1 MSTTDPFLDELRDLQ
16 RVAEAKRDA
25 ELAANDAPRPITI
38 TVPRAAA
45 SGAQVHTRHGARGL
59 ERLRLCGCGA
69 EVWCGLQAE
78 PVCEVCLPTRRR
90 ETRLML
96 MAPAFASIPEGF
108 AWARLDAPTL
118 AQRVARPEFIA
129 ALTDALDLSGLR
141 ALFVGRP
148 GSGKTSLAVAY
159 LRSWL
164 LTLAD
169 REATPAE
176 LREARAAR
184 FVATYDLAAATRET
198 KLGGTPALVAE
209 ALGASVLVLDELG
222 AEPAD
227 GYAVVYRILHERH
240 ARNLTTL
247 ATTGQTMADLTKCY
261 GTGIGRRLTERV
273 LTFDL
278 GGTP

>member
-1 MSTTDPFLDELRDLQ
+1 MSTTDPFLDDLRELQ
-16 RVAEAKRDA
+16 RKAEAKRDA
-25 ELAANDAPRPITI
+25 ALAANDTPRPLTI
-38 TVPRAAA
+38 TVPKAPA
-45 SGAQVHTRHGARGL
+45 SMAQAHTRRGPRGL

-69 EVWCGLQAE
+69 EVWAPLQAE
-78 PVCEVCLPTRRR
+78 AVCEACLPTQRR
-90 ETRLML
+90 ETRRML
-96 MAPAFASIPEGF
+96 LAPAFASIPEGF
-108 AWARLDAPTL
+108 AWARLESPEL
-118 AQRVARPEFIA
+118 AQRVARPACIA
-129 ALTDALDLSGLR
+129 ALAEALDLSGLR
-141 ALFVGRP
+141 AMFVGRP

-164 LTLAD
+164 LGIAD

-176 LREARAAR
+176 LREGRAAR
-184 FVATYDLAAATRET
+184 FVTTYDLAATVRES
-198 KLGGTPALVAE
+198 KLGGTPALVGE

-247 ATTGQTMADLTKCY
+247 VTTGQTMKHLEGCY
-261 GTGIGRRLTERV
+261 GTGVGRRLTERV
-273 LTFDL
+273 LTFDM